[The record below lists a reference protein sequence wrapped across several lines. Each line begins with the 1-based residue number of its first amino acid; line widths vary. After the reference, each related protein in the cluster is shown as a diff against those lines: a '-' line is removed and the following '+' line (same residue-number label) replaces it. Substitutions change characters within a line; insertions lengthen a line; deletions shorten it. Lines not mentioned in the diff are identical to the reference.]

1 MTAEDMLHFSWNHS
15 SSKQQ
20 VFNLYNTYK
29 EKAKV
34 GTVVVCVLKLGNNS
48 ILPLHKLL
56 KTMYTTIT
64 KLSLLSF
71 LNMIIMQSL
80 DLAIKAC
87 VCVKKI
93 DVCLTVACY
102 ELNN

>member
-48 ILPLHKLL
+48 ILPLH
-56 KTMYTTIT
+56 
-64 KLSLLSF
+64 
-71 LNMIIMQSL
+71 
-80 DLAIKAC
+80 
-87 VCVKKI
+87 
-93 DVCLTVACY
+93 
-102 ELNN
+102 